1 MNQMK
6 LKNIDRNDQKYKT
19 DKCIYGFQQFQ
30 AIRSF
35 GDSIVNGR
43 ITISEANEKQSNL
56 LENILQFNYKVKSK

>member
-1 MNQMK
+1 M
-6 LKNIDRNDQKYKT
+6 
-19 DKCIYGFQQFQ
+19 YGFQQFQ
-30 AIRSF
+30 AIRFF

>member
-1 MNQMK
+1 M
-6 LKNIDRNDQKYKT
+6 KYKT